1 MINPMEKVLFSWS
14 SGKDS
19 ALALYELQRNKDYE
33 IIALLTTVT
42 AGYERIS
49 MHGVRREL
57 LEQQAAAL
65 GYPLTEIV
73 IPQKATNEE
82 YEDQMRRALA
92 GYQEKGVNCVAFGDI
107 FLEDLRAYREKNL
120 AQVGMRG
127 IFPLW
132 KRDTR
137 ELVHELGRLG
147 FKAIITCVDTQ
158 ALGKEYAG
166 REINEKFLEGLPEKV
181 DPCGENGE
189 FHTFVY
195 DGPNFSSR
203 IAIAPGEKV
212 LREDRFYYCD
222 LKSR

>member
-1 MINPMEKVLFSWS
+1 MEKVLFSWS

-19 ALALYELQRNKDYE
+19 ALALYELQKNKE
-33 IIALLTTVT
+33 IEVVALLTTIT
-42 AGYERIS
+42 AGYERVS

-57 LEQQAAAL
+57 LGQQAAAL
-65 GYPLTEIV
+65 GYPLTEV
-73 IPQKATNEE
+73 KIPQKATNEE
-82 YEDQMRRALA
+82 YEDQMRMILA
-92 GYQEKGVNCVAFGDI
+92 GFQAQGVNRVAFGDI
-107 FLEDLRAYREKNL
+107 FLEDLRVYRESNL
-120 AQVGMRG
+120 ARLGMQG
-127 IFPLW
+127 LFPLW

-137 ELVHELGRLG
+137 ELVLELSRAG

-195 DGPNFSSR
+195 DGPNFKQKV
-203 IAIAPGEKV
+203 AFEPGEKV

-222 LKSR
+222 LK

>member
-1 MINPMEKVLFSWS
+1 MEKVLFSWS

-19 ALALYELQRNKDYE
+19 ALALYELQKNKDVE
-33 IIALLTTVT
+33 VVALLTTIT
-42 AGYERIS
+42 AGYDRIS

-57 LEQQAAAL
+57 LKQQAAAIGL
-65 GYPLTEIV
+65 PLTEIK

-82 YEDQMRRALA
+82 YEEQMRLTLA
-92 GYQEKGVNCVAFGDI
+92 AYQAQGVNCVAFGDI

-120 AQVGMRG
+120 ARIGMQG

-137 ELVHELGRLG
+137 ELVLELSHTG

-158 ALGKEYAG
+158 ALAKEYAG
-166 REINEKFLEGLPEKV
+166 REINEKFLEELPEKV

-195 DGPNFSSR
+195 DGPNFKWEV
-203 IAIAPGEKV
+203 AFETGEKV

-222 LKSR
+222 LKLG